1 MSSPLPARPAPDVRR
16 ARVAVAALFLTNGAL
31 FANLVPRYPE
41 IKTGLDLGNAT
52 YGLAV
57 AAFPAGAI
65 TAGLAA
71 AALVRRFGSARVA
84 VAGTVLTAAG
94 LLLAGL
100 APALPLL
107 VVALFAA
114 GATDAFT
121 DVAQNAHGLRVQRRH
136 GRSIINGFHALWSV
150 GAVLGGG
157 MAAAAIALDLPLGV
171 HLAITG
177 ALFSVVALV
186 ALRSCLPG
194 LDGEVPDG
202 AAAEAG
208 TSTAPGSP
216 ARPDVTAGTAAVVV
230 ARTSRARTA
239 AILAALVLVAVAG
252 TLVED
257 AGSTW
262 AAVYLS
268 GSLGAPATIAA
279 AGFVALVGAQFVGR
293 LVGDRLVD
301 RFGQRAVARSGG
313 TLVLLGTGLALAFP
327 SVPGTIAGF
336 AAAGFGVAT
345 LVPAAMQQADELPG
359 LRTGTGLTL
368 VSWLMRLGFLLS
380 PPIVGLVADATS
392 LRTGLLVLPI
402 AGAVVVLL
410 AGVLTPRRPT
420 PGRTDV
426 VEHDRDRTPDRHD
439 DPDHRTTPAPEEATA

>member
-1 MSSPLPARPAPDVRR
+1 MSSPTLARPAPDVRR

-41 IKTGLDLGNAT
+41 IKAGLDLGNAT

-57 AAFPAGAI
+57 AAFPAGAL

-71 AALVRRFGSARVA
+71 AALVRRLGSARVA

-114 GATDAFT
+114 GAMDAFT
-121 DVAQNAHGLRVQRRH
+121 DVAQNAHGLRVQRRY

-150 GAVLGGG
+150 GAVVGGG
-157 MAAAAIALDLPLGV
+157 MAAAAIALGLPLGV

-177 ALFSVVALV
+177 ALFAVVALA
-186 ALRSCLPG
+186 ALRWCLPG
-194 LDGEVPDG
+194 LDGEAPD
-202 AAAEAG
+202 AVAAEAVATPAGAPAGAEPAG
-208 TSTAPGSP
+208 TGAAL
-216 ARPDVTAGTAAVVV
+216 ARASRGRTAAV
-230 ARTSRARTA
+230 
-239 AILAALVLVAVAG
+239 LAALVLVAVAG

-268 GSLGAPATIAA
+268 GSLGAPATLAA

-301 RFGQRAVARSGG
+301 RFGQRAVARTGG
-313 TLVLLGTGLALAFP
+313 ALVALGTGLALAFP

-359 LRTGTGLTL
+359 LRAGTGLTL

-392 LRTGLLVLPI
+392 LRTGLLVLPL
-402 AGAVVVLL
+402 AGVVVVLL
-410 AGVLTPRRPT
+410 AGVLAPRRATSSPHH
-420 PGRTDV
+420 PSP
-426 VEHDRDRTPDRHD
+426 HDRTLESQE
-439 DPDHRTTPAPEEATA
+439 TSA

>member
-1 MSSPLPARPAPDVRR
+1 MCTIVRMSSPTLARPAPDVRR

-41 IKTGLDLGNAT
+41 IKAGLDLGNAS

-121 DVAQNAHGLRVQRRH
+121 DVAQNAHGLRVQRRY

-150 GAVLGGG
+150 GAVVGGG
-157 MAAAAIALDLPLGV
+157 MAAAAIALGLPLGV

-177 ALFSVVALV
+177 ALFAVVALV
-186 ALRSCLPG
+186 ALRWCLPG
-194 LDGEVPDG
+194 LDGEVPDAVPAEAEAG
-202 AAAEAG
+202 AAAGARASAEPAG
-208 TSTAPGSP
+208 AGAAL
-216 ARPDVTAGTAAVVV
+216 ARASRGRTAAV
-230 ARTSRARTA
+230 
-239 AILAALVLVAVAG
+239 LAALVLAAVAG

-279 AGFVALVGAQFVGR
+279 AGF
-293 LVGDRLVD
+293 
-301 RFGQRAVARSGG
+301 
-313 TLVLLGTGLALAFP
+313 
-327 SVPGTIAGF
+327 
-336 AAAGFGVAT
+336 
-345 LVPAAMQQADELPG
+345 
-359 LRTGTGLTL
+359 
-368 VSWLMRLGFLLS
+368 
-380 PPIVGLVADATS
+380 
-392 LRTGLLVLPI
+392 
-402 AGAVVVLL
+402 
-410 AGVLTPRRPT
+410 
-420 PGRTDV
+420 
-426 VEHDRDRTPDRHD
+426 
-439 DPDHRTTPAPEEATA
+439 

>member
-208 TSTAPGSP
+208 TSTSPGSP
-216 ARPDVTAGTAAVVV
+216 ARPDVAAGTTAAFV

-301 RFGQRAVARSGG
+301 RFGQRAVARTGG
-313 TLVLLGTGLALAFP
+313 ALVLLGTGLALAFP
-327 SVPGTIAGF
+327 
-336 AAAGFGVAT
+336 

-410 AGVLTPRRPT
+410 AGVLTPRRPA

-426 VEHDRDRTPDRHD
+426 VEHDRDGTPDRHD

>member
-1 MSSPLPARPAPDVRR
+1 MPSHVLPRPTPEVLRARR
-16 ARVAVAALFLTNGAL
+16 AVGVLFLTNGAL
-31 FANLVPRYPE
+31 IANLVPRYPE
-41 IKTGLDLGNAT
+41 IKAGLELGNAT
-52 YGLAV
+52 YGLTV
-57 AAFPAGAI
+57 AALPAGAI
-65 TAGLAA
+65 AAGLAA
-71 AALVRRFGSARVA
+71 ASLVRRFGSARVA
-84 VAGTVLTAAG
+84 VAGTILTATG
-94 LLLAGL
+94 ILLAGL

-121 DVAQNAHGLRVQRRH
+121 DVAQNAHGLRVQRRY

-150 GAVLGGG
+150 GAVLGGA

-171 HLAITG
+171 HLGLTG
-177 ALFSVVALV
+177 VLFSVVALV
-186 ALRSCLPG
+186 ALRWCLPG
-194 LDGEVPDG
+194 RDGDLPD
-202 AAAEAG
+202 AAATDPRTASATGASAG
-208 TSTAPGSP
+208 G
-216 ARPDVTAGTAAVVV
+216 VV
-230 ARTSRARTA
+230 ADGPDAPPPPSRGRTTA
-239 AILAALVLVAVAG
+239 VLAALVLVAVAG

-268 GSLGAPATIAA
+268 GSLGAPATLAA

-301 RFGQRAVARSGG
+301 RFGQRAVARTGG
-313 TLVLLGTGLALAFP
+313 ALVAVGTGLALAFP

-359 LRTGTGLTL
+359 LRAGTGLTL

-380 PPIVGLVADATS
+380 PPVVGLVADATS
-392 LRTGLLVLPI
+392 LRAGLLVLPVT
-402 AGAVVVLL
+402 GVVVVLL
-410 AGVLTPRRPT
+410 AGVLAPRRVPA
-420 PGRTDV
+420 GRPDAV
-426 VEHDRDRTPDRHD
+426 GHDDLARERHD
-439 DPDHRTTPAPEEATA
+439 NPDHRTPEPEEATA